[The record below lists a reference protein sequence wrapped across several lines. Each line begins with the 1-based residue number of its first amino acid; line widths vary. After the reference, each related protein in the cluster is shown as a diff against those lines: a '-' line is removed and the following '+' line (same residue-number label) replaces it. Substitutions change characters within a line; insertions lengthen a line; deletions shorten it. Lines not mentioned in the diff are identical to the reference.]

1 VSFRNR
7 QRRAE
12 TIISQFSQE
21 KIRMIAEYSHLTGFH
36 INCSKCQSF
45 IWPGAIPVDTE
56 RNEVRRVVLNVIE
69 ITLITIACVLGLA
82 LAIFFLTFNIIH
94 RHER

>member
-12 TIISQFSQE
+12 TIISQFNQE

-36 INCSKCQSF
+36 INCSKCQSL

-69 ITLITIACVLGLA
+69 ITLITIACILGLA
-82 LAIFFLTFNIIH
+82 LAIFFLTFNVIH